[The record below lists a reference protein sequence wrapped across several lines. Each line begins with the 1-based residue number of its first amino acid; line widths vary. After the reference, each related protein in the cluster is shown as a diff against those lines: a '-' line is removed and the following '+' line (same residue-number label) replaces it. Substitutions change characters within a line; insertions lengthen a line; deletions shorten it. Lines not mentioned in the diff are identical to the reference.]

1 MDHDLAQLGA
11 ALKATRVARRPK
23 LTQEEVA
30 SNLGVSRATVQNI
43 ERGVGFSKVTPTIRA
58 YAHLLDWTADSIDRV
73 LAGGEPGLVHDAS
86 ASPRATSVPP
96 AKPSRL
102 PLRVVDEIESS
113 GALVD
118 TAVIPLGDGGNMVV
132 IVTGKEDA
140 TPEERQRNLDAWRQA
155 QQRLQ
160 ELSHPGRSASP
171 DANGS

>member
-1 MDHDLAQLGA
+1 MDQELARLGA

-43 ERGVGFSKVTPTIRA
+43 ERGAGFSKVTPTIRA
-58 YAHLLDWTADSIDRV
+58 YAHLLGWTADSIDRV

-86 ASPRATSVPP
+86 ASLRATDPP
-96 AKPSRL
+96 PKPSRL

-140 TPEERQRNLDAWRQA
+140 TPEERQRNLAAWRQA
-155 QQRLQ
+155 QQQLQ
-160 ELSHPGRSASP
+160 ELSHPGRDVSP
-171 DANGS
+171 EANDS